1 MLATETWSWQ
11 HQKLLGLTS
20 QIPKGM
26 NLKEV
31 RAWGASILAAG
42 LCEGQGRAQ
51 YCKNA
56 EQDFGNE
63 GSKPPAQKNCTHSK
77 YNAQ

>member
-1 MLATETWSWQ
+1 
-11 HQKLLGLTS
+11 
-20 QIPKGM
+20 M

-42 LCEGQGRAQ
+42 LREGQGRAQ

-77 YNAQ
+77 YNAR